1 VRSSLSR
8 PGLADIGSWL
18 PQFPAGLGGTRS
30 CRRISSSWFAQGS
43 IAGVLA
49 VSAIGAAPVFGIF
62 IPVFII

>member
-1 VRSSLSR
+1 LV
-8 PGLADIGSWL
+8 AH
-18 PQFPAGLGGTRS
+18 
-30 CRRISSSWFAQGS
+30 GS